1 MKLNNEHLKKISN
14 DISELYVFYHVY
26 NSFMEHFYTDKYHSS
41 IPNEEINI
49 LIFLRNSILHSFFVI
64 CRRLLSTGRGEASLA
79 NYYKETHQLVIE
91 RGDNNDESIFK
102 SCLPNHYEKWQL
114 LKKYINK
121 HIFHL
126 DESRKDQSKI
136 NITIQDLKLL
146 LDDIELT
153 YNKIAAK
160 IEAEEEALD
169 LSNAKCLADRLFTR
183 WTTNTKG

>member
-114 LKKYINK
+114 LKKYIK
-121 HIFHL
+121 
-126 DESRKDQSKI
+126 
-136 NITIQDLKLL
+136 ITIQDLKLL